1 MAESD
6 KDAVAPKGGKEA
18 EPAAVGGKRP
28 KPQWPSGDG
37 VEWVRR
43 SL

>member
-6 KDAVAPKGGKEA
+6 KDAVAPKSAKETDP
-18 EPAAVGGKRP
+18 PAAGGKRP

>member
-1 MAESD
+1 MADSD
-6 KDAVAPKGGKEA
+6 KDAVVAKSAKET
-18 EPAAVGGKRP
+18 EPAAAGEKRP